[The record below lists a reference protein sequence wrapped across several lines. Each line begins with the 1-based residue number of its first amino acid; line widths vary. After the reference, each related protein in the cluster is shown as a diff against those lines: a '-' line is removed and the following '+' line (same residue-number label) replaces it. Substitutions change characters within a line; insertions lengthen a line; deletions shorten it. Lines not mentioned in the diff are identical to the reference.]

1 MKFEIVRT
9 KRYGETV
16 MGQLLADGG
25 YVADT
30 CENANE
36 MLPTG
41 TYTIG
46 ITKVGKK
53 VAYVGTVKGRSRQI
67 GTANGV
73 YGKFRHKIMVGKAVC
88 PGCLIDTQNHYNRL
102 FERLRKATARGT
114 TLTVEIKERLTS

>member
-25 YVADT
+25 HVADT

-53 VAYVGTVKGRSRQI
+53 VAYVG
-67 GTANGV
+67 A
-73 YGKFRHKIMVGKAVC
+73 A
-88 PGCLIDTQNHYNRL
+88 
-102 FERLRKATARGT
+102 
-114 TLTVEIKERLTS
+114 